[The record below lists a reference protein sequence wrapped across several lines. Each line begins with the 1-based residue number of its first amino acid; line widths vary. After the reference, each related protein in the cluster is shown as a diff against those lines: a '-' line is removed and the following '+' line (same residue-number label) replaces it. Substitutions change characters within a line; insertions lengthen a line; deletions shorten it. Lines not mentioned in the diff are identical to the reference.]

1 MRNRPVSLRF
11 LPLLVL
17 CLLAAPAHAI
27 EFGLVGDFSNL
38 QIPWTTLSP
47 MTGSFSSNN
56 FFEGGSAWITAPLG
70 EDASIKVAYDRDPV
84 LRNSASAAV
93 QFERGLASI
102 SVGPYVGFLN
112 SSSESWSAGMAAS
125 LRLQWPGVAYVSFS
139 NLGGL
144 AVSLLPIA
152 GDPQAMTELSA
163 GIYVPH
169 AIIAGV
175 VSSKRFNETDSA
187 GNLVSDSLTRYALT
201 VDVFKKDVPYTALF
215 SLGYENRTKYF
226 ASSDTTDALGAIV
239 LGVDSTV
246 QLGRPIKLLA
256 DFSTGAYVYGLNAL
270 QGLGPPSSAFLFSAS
285 LGVDV
290 DLAAVSAAPPKK
302 AAAKA
307 EETPSETENA
317 ASGEGTGQGGAQATS
332 PGADQAA
339 KSGKEGEAPSAAAA
353 APEAVPE
360 AGGKPKKNGPGFD
373 AGLGLCY
380 DAMPLTGSTLDWLL
394 AMFYSR
400 GGFWGDLMVPLKG
413 GLSGG
418 AELGLYYMTVSI
430 GGTDF
435 NLVDLPLLAKL
446 AYSVGKVKLEGLA
459 GLYAM
464 GSFSGSASP
473 VMMAGIDGGLRLY
486 LGGLYAEGSYVFGL
500 GSMPSFPRYGLGYS
514 LKIK

>member
-1 MRNRPVSLRF
+1 MNSRPASLRL

-27 EFGLVGDFSNL
+27 EFGLIGDFSNL

-84 LRNSASAAV
+84 LRNSASAVV

-112 SSSESWSAGMAAS
+112 SSSDSWSAGMAAS

-226 ASSDTTDALGAIV
+226 ASSDTTDALGAVV

-246 QLGRPIKLLA
+246 QLSRPVKLLA

-290 DLAAVSAAPPKK
+290 DLAAVSVAPPKK
-302 AAAKA
+302 AEAKA
-307 EETPSETENA
+307 EETPGETESA
-317 ASGEGTGQGGAQATS
+317 ASAEGAGKGEAEAPS

-339 KSGKEGEAPSAAAA
+339 KGGKEGAAPSAEAAA
-353 APEAVPE
+353 PE
-360 AGGKPKKNGPGFD
+360 AGGKPTKSGPGFD

-394 AMFYSR
+394 AAFYTR
-400 GGFWGDLMVPLKG
+400 GGFWGDLMVPFKG

-418 AELGLYYMTVSI
+418 AELGLYYMNVSM

-446 AYSVGKVKLEGLA
+446 AYSAGKVKVEGLA

-464 GSFSGSASP
+464 GSIAGSESP
-473 VMMAGIDGGLRLY
+473 VMRVGIEGGLRLC
-486 LGGLYAEGSYVFGL
+486 LGGLYAEGSYILGL

-514 LKIK
+514 IKIK